1 MEEGGRSLGA
11 LGGAGGDGAQAREGV
26 EGSPGAEVGGDLA
39 RVLTLPNAI
48 SLARLLAVGLFAYLT
63 LETSHRLAATVV
75 LVVLGATDWVDGY
88 TARHLHQVSTVGKVL
103 DPVADRV
110 LLGTAVAV
118 ELVVGAVPA
127 WVAAAV
133 LARELAVSLG
143 VLGLAALGARR
154 IDVRF
159 IGKAGTFVLMTAF
172 PCWLLGS
179 VGGTWHPARE
189 VALGL
194 SVVGIV
200 LAWAALANY
209 VGPARSALR
218 ARRVGGES

>member
-1 MEEGGRSLGA
+1 MEEGASSVEA
-11 LGGAGGDGAQAREGV
+11 PGGAEEPSGNAPSGMDDA
-26 EGSPGAEVGGDLA
+26 GSAAVGGDPD
-39 RVLTLPNAI
+39 RILTLPNAI
-48 SLARLLAVGLFAYLT
+48 SLARLLAVGLFAYLA
-63 LETSHRLAATVV
+63 LETPERLAATVL
-75 LVVLGATDWVDGY
+75 LVAIGATDWVDGY

-103 DPVADRV
+103 DPTADRV
-110 LLGTAVAV
+110 LLGTTVAV

-127 WVAAAV
+127 WVGALV

-143 VLGLAALGARR
+143 VLGLAAVGARR

-159 IGKAGTFVLMTAF
+159 VGKAGTFVLMAAF

-179 VGGTWHPARE
+179 VGPAWHPARD

-200 LAWAALANY
+200 LAWSALASY
-209 VGPARSALR
+209 LGPARSALR
-218 ARRVGGES
+218 ARRVGGGT